1 MLNSQTRK
9 SEEKWQAWQTSGCDR
24 GGSLKL
30 HVCRNPNQLSTASTT
45 NRTCLECGQEF
56 SSRNQLM
63 RHVQSLAHYG
73 REDPVSRATEADP
86 QDSKVQTE
94 LKHGGGSKAWEL
106 YYRDLPEFQRI
117 HSLMQTFV
125 PYCFRS
131 VPTSSLS
138 VLALN
143 KLQAEATLRRP
154 HGIDFDQ
161 GACNCWA
168 LTSDESWN
176 FLQAAQ
182 DCGAIQR
189 QEAASM
195 VPVMLL
201 QACIGLEHFNLAL
214 LGQCLSC
221 NIENDFFVTTTQ
233 LVNVNYSHSHSHRC

>member
-1 MLNSQTRK
+1 MLDSQTRK
-9 SEEKWQAWQTSGCDR
+9 FEEKWQAWQTTGCDR

-30 HVCRNPNQLSTASTT
+30 HVCRNPNQLSTAV
-45 NRTCLECGQEF
+45 N
-56 SSRNQLM
+56 NQSHLLGV
-63 RHVQSLAHYG
+63 RARILLQKPVDAHVQSLAHYG
-73 REDPVSRATEADP
+73 REDPVSPATEAGP

-131 VPTSSLS
+131 VPTSPLS

-201 QACIGLEHFNLAL
+201 QACMDWSISNLAL

-221 NIENDFFVTTTQ
+221 NIENYYYYFCHHDTTCECK
-233 LVNVNYSHSHSHRC
+233 L